1 MDALETGRRIQI
13 LRKQRN
19 WTQKDLAQRL
29 NVTDKSVSK
38 WERGLNFPD
47 IAMLEP
53 LATALDTTVVELLG
67 IENAPEV
74 EKLEAVTNLA
84 VEETARMRKETK
96 ERALVILFTGI
107 IWLVSQFVLGQIL
120 HRNGIYDTMPRM
132 LTFGMSGFAGNQIG
146 NALWIWWKYRK

>member
-1 MDALETGRRIQI
+1 MDALETGRRIQT

-47 IAMLEP
+47 MVMLEP

-107 IWLVSQFVLGQIL
+107 IWLGSQFVLGQIL
-120 HRNGIYDTMPRM
+120 YSNGIHDTLPRM